1 MKFTAFIISSIL
13 ATPVPYYAT
22 EVDSAGQE
30 KSADSYKQAYGTQ
43 EQGVDG
49 TKATYGDVRAIGD
62 NKQAYSAQE
71 QVSGENKAAYGDV
84 RAIGDN
90 KQVHGDARAI
100 NNKQAYSP
108 QEQVS
113 GEMEFAYGNVKIIDE
128 EKAGNSDKRAYI
140 TGEKRSGENKAAYE
154 NVESVGDVRSID
166 ENMQVD
172 IDYIEEWDPVAI
184 EEEWESSDEET
195 YLEAKSGNQAYSSG
209 KVQDWNGSNRKGN
222 NGCKDMSRNGQDI
235 RRQIALYQFMGF
247 GQKPRH

>member
-22 EVDSAGQE
+22 EVDSARQE
-30 KSADSYKQAYGTQ
+30 KSANSYKQAYGTQ
-43 EQGVDG
+43 EQGVDE
-49 TKATYGDVRAIGD
+49 TKAAYGDVRAIGD

-100 NNKQAYSP
+100 NNKQAY
-108 QEQVS
+108 
-113 GEMEFAYGNVKIIDE
+113 
-128 EKAGNSDKRAYI
+128 I
-140 TGEKRSGENKAAYE
+140 TGEKRSDENKAAYE
-154 NVESVGDVRSID
+154 NVESIGDVRSID

-172 IDYIEEWDPVAI
+172 IDYIDEWDPVAI

-235 RRQIALYQFMGF
+235 RRQIALYQSMGF